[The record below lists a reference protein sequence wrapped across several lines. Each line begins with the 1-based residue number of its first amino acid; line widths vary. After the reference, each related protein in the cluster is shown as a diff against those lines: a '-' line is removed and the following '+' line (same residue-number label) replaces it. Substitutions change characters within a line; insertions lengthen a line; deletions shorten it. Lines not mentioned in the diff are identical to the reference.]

1 MERTISKQI
10 GYSHVDYIVTDTQNG
25 QYLDTKVIL
34 NDQLLCVIAGCDLL
48 KFHNELKEL
57 VNKYRI

>member
-10 GYSHVDYIVTDTQNG
+10 GYSRVDYIIDSQQG
-25 QYLDTKVIL
+25 EYMDTKVVL
-34 NDQLLCVIAGCDLL
+34 NDQLLCVIAGCDVL

-57 VNKYRI
+57 VTKYRI